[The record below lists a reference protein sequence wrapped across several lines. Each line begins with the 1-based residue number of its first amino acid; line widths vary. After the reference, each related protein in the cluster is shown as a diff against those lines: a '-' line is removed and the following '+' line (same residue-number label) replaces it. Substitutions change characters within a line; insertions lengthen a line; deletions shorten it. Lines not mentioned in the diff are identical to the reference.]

1 MSREEILSRLI
12 SVIQEILCDDSV
24 EITEESGL
32 VDELGLDSLEAME
45 LMMEVENEFD
55 VTIPE
60 SEIGDFSKIK
70 DFIDYL
76 EQNHVGE

>member
-1 MSREEILSRLI
+1 MSREEILSRLTG
-12 SVIQEILCDDSV
+12 VIQEIICDDSV
-24 EITEESGL
+24 EITEDSSL

-60 SEIGDFSKIK
+60 SEIGNFSKVK

>member
-1 MSREEILSRLI
+1 MSREEILSRLTG
-12 SVIQEILCDDSV
+12 VIQEIICDDSV
-24 EITEESGL
+24 EITEESSL
-32 VDELGLDSLEAME
+32 VDELGIDSLEAME

-60 SEIGDFSKIK
+60 SEIGNFSKVK

>member
-1 MSREEILSRLI
+1 MSREEILSRLTG
-12 SVIQEILCDDSV
+12 VIQEIICDDSV
-24 EITEESGL
+24 KITEESSL

-60 SEIGDFSKIK
+60 SEIGNFSKVK

>member
-1 MSREEILSRLI
+1 MSREEILSRLTG
-12 SVIQEILCDDSV
+12 VIQEIICDDSV
-24 EITEESGL
+24 EITEESSL

-60 SEIGDFSKIK
+60 SEIGNFSKVK

>member
-1 MSREEILSRLI
+1 MSREEILNRLTG
-12 SVIQEILCDDSV
+12 VIQEIICDDSV
-24 EITEESGL
+24 EITEESSL

-60 SEIGDFSKIK
+60 SEIGNFSKVK

>member
-60 SEIGDFSKIK
+60 SEIGNFSKVK